1 MAACQ
6 ENLEN
11 IVSNKQEQNLDC
23 PATQVPAGVGGGG
36 ENAHALPCI
45 VVIFGATGDLTHR
58 KLLPALYNLTREGL
72 LGEGTAVIG
81 FARRPKSNEEFR
93 AEMKAAVAQFTRHK
107 PLDEGSWERLSQR
120 VFYHQAS
127 FDDLDGYTKL
137 AELMTQI
144 EKDSPTG
151 GRRMYYLSTSP
162 NEFGT
167 IVEHLGEAGLGNID
181 PFRPEAWRRLIVEKP
196 FGRDLATARELNTRI
211 NHVFD
216 ESQVFRID
224 HYLGKQTVQNLLVFR
239 FANGIFEPLWNRN
252 HIDHVQI
259 TVGETLGVEARGGY
273 FETAGT
279 LRDMIQNHLMQLL
292 TLVAMEPPVALD
304 ADAIRD
310 EKVKVLRSME
320 QLTPDQV
327 ARRTVRGQYIGGMIH
342 GSPVNGYRQEKGVS
356 PESHTE
362 TFAAV
367 KLYINNWRWA
377 GVPFYLRSGKRL
389 AKQGS
394 EICIHFNRAPGVLFN
409 AKAKPGAGGSPDQ
422 NSPSDTRVGSNV
434 LILRVQP
441 NEGISLLMNAKT
453 PGNHTRIAPA
463 SMDFDYDVAFGSYSP
478 EAYERLL
485 LDAIQGDSTLFIRRD
500 EVEGAWKVVDSIQ
513 QAWALGTPSLS
524 FYAPGTW
531 GPEQTDT
538 LLEREGRRWDALINT
553 SAKELTVEA
562 EY

>member
-1 MAACQ
+1 MPPVAPPAV
-6 ENLEN
+6 LPT
-11 IVSNKQEQNLDC
+11 LDNSR
-23 PATQVPAGVGGGG
+23 AQ
-36 ENAHALPCI
+36 PCV
-45 VVIFGATGDLTHR
+45 VVIFGATGDLTQR
-58 KLLPALYNLTREGL
+58 KLLPALYNLSREGL
-72 LGEGTAVIG
+72 LGEGTTVVG
-81 FARRPKSNEEFR
+81 FARRPKTDDEFR
-93 AEMKAAVAQFTRHK
+93 TEMRAAVQQFARRQ
-107 PLDEGSWERLSQR
+107 PFDAAGWDRLASR
-120 VFYHQAS
+120 VFYHQAN
-127 FDDLDGYTKL
+127 FDDPAGYTAL
-137 AELMTQI
+137 AERLAAL
-144 EKDSPTG
+144 EKDGPTA
-151 GRRMYYLSTSP
+151 GRRLYYLSTAP
-162 NEFGT
+162 TEFGT
-167 IVEHLGEAGLGNID
+167 IVDNLGNAGLGNID
-181 PFRPEAWRRLIVEKP
+181 PFRPAAWRRLIIEKP
-196 FGRDLATARELNTRI
+196 FGRDQATALELNTRTA
-211 NHVFD
+211 HVFD

-259 TVGETLGVEARGGY
+259 TVGETLGVESRGGY

-279 LRDMIQNHLMQLL
+279 LRDMLQNHLMQLL
-292 TLVAMEPPVALD
+292 TLVAMEPPVALE

-320 QLTPDQV
+320 RLTPQEA
-327 ARRTVRGQYIGGMIH
+327 ARRTVRGQYIGGMIA
-342 GSPVNGYRQEKGVS
+342 GQAVNGYRQEKGVS
-356 PESHTE
+356 PESPIE

-367 KLYINNWRWA
+367 KLHINNWRWA

-409 AKAKPGAGGSPDQ
+409 A
-422 NSPSDTRVGSNV
+422 PSAPSSKKDGECPPPPPANRVNANV

-453 PGNHTRIAPA
+453 PGNHTKIAPA

-500 EVEGAWKVVDSIQ
+500 EVESAWGIIDSIEA
-513 QAWALGTPSLS
+513 AWARGMPSLS

-531 GPEQTDT
+531 GPEQADT
-538 LLEREGRRWDALINT
+538 LMEREGRRWDTLIST
-553 SAKELTVEA
+553 SAKELAVETTA
-562 EY
+562 T

>member
-1 MAACQ
+1 MSPAA
-6 ENLEN
+6 
-11 IVSNKQEQNLDC
+11 
-23 PATQVPAGVGGGG
+23 ATPDNSRAQSCV
-36 ENAHALPCI
+36 
-45 VVIFGATGDLTHR
+45 VVIFGATGDLTQR
-58 KLLPALYNLTREGL
+58 KLLPALYNLSREGGGGG
-72 LGEGTAVIG
+72 LGEGTTVVG
-81 FARRPKSNEEFR
+81 FARRPKTDEEFR
-93 AEMKAAVAQFTRHK
+93 TEMRAAVQQFAKRQ
-107 PLDEGSWERLSQR
+107 PFDAAGWDRLAAR
-120 VFYHQAS
+120 VFYHQGN
-127 FDDLDGYTKL
+127 FDDPAAYTAL
-137 AELMTQI
+137 AEHLASL
-144 EKDSPTG
+144 EKESPTG
-151 GRRMYYLSTSP
+151 GRRLYYLSTAP
-162 NEFGT
+162 TEFGA
-167 IVEHLGEAGLGNID
+167 IVDNLGNAGLGNID
-181 PFRPEAWRRLIVEKP
+181 PFRPAAWRRLIIEKP
-196 FGRDLATARELNTRI
+196 FGRDAATAIELNSRVA
-211 NHVFD
+211 HVFD

-252 HIDHVQI
+252 YIDHVQI
-259 TVGETLGVEARGGY
+259 TVGETLGVESRGGY

-320 QLTPDQV
+320 RLTPQEA
-327 ARRTVRGQYIGGMIH
+327 ARRTVRGQYIGGGGVIA
-342 GSPVNGYRQEKGVS
+342 GQAVNGYRQEKGVS
-356 PESHTE
+356 PDSQIE

-409 AKAKPGAGGSPDQ
+409 APAEKEGDCPPPAPA
-422 NSPSDTRVGSNV
+422 NRINANV

-441 NEGISLLMNAKT
+441 NEGISLLMNAKS

-463 SMDFDYDVAFGSYSP
+463 SMDFDYDLAFGSYSP

-500 EVEGAWKVVDSIQ
+500 EVESAWSIVDSIEA
-513 QAWALGTPSLS
+513 AWARGLPSLS
-524 FYAPGTW
+524 FYAPGSW
-531 GPEQTDT
+531 GPEQADT
-538 LLEREGRRWDALINT
+538 LMEREGRRWDTLIST
-553 SAKELTVEA
+553 SAKELAVETTA
-562 EY
+562 T